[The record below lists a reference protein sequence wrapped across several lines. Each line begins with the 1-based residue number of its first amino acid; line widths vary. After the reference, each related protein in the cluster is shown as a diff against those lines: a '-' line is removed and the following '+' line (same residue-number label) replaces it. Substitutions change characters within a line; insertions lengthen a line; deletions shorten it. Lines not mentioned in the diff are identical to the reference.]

1 MLVEVA
7 TRPGSGSEPVMPMPP
22 QPASAP
28 AASRIAPR
36 RPDVMVVCVIGSL
49 NRSAG
54 LIIANRARFV
64 VFREPVRRSAGDRP
78 GAAKSNGARSLSPAR
93 ARCLASPA
101 LSRSA
106 PAAEAGSHRF
116 RLAGDQAFAL
126 RPLARELAGTADR
139 LRPFARLLLRGFFV
153 MAAKLHLAEDALAL
167 HLLLERLEGLVDVIV
182 PDENLHASFLLRSS
196 SSVGRANTI
205 PAPRMRRCRA
215 RGM

>member
-7 TRPGSGSEPVMPMPP
+7 TRLGSASEPVMPMPP
-22 QPASAP
+22 QPASAA

-64 VFREPVRRSAGDRP
+64 VFGEGGPPARRR
-78 GAAKSNGARSLSPAR
+78 KSNGARGLSPPAPG
-93 ARCLASPA
+93 SPA
-101 LSRSA
+101 GPCASRSA
-106 PAAEAGSHRF
+106 PAAEAGAHRF
-116 RLAGDQAFAL
+116 GLAGDQAFAL

-139 LRPFARLLLRGFFV
+139 FRPLARLLLRGFFV